1 MFVDAVYL
9 RGTEKVMDMRTH
21 HARFSRG
28 RIPSE
33 NQDGRVR
40 GFTFYFVYFAT
51 LATERPYIAL
61 VIAPSEASSR
71 FPSQEEFRKSNFEM
85 DIVRAQSRSRLRVL

>member
-1 MFVDAVYL
+1 MFMDAVYL
-9 RGTEKVMDMRTH
+9 RGTEKVMDMRTR

-28 RIPSE
+28 KIPSE

-61 VIAPSEASSR
+61 VIAP
-71 FPSQEEFRKSNFEM
+71 RKRPRDSLRERNFG
-85 DIVRAQSRSRLRVL
+85 RAISKWTS